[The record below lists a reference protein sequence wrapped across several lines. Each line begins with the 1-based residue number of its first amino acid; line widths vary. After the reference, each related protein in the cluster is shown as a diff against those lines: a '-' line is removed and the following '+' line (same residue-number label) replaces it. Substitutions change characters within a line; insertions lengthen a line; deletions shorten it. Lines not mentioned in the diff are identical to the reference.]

1 MQTITLALVLL
12 SAVLISAVIA
22 QIVPKVSSPLVQIAL
37 GALVAIIADSRIIIE
52 IEPELFLVLFI
63 APLLFHEAH
72 EADKTSLWKNKKSM
86 LSYAIGLVLLSA
98 IVIGVAVHALIPS
111 IGLAAA
117 LALGAALGPTDA
129 VAVSSLKH
137 DANIP
142 PRQQAILQGESLLN
156 DASGIVCFQFALGVA
171 VGGVFVAQDAI
182 LTFLYQFIGGLVL
195 GIVIG
200 LIANFAIQKV
210 RNLGLENTTFH
221 VLFEVL
227 IPFIAFL
234 VGEHMHVSGV
244 INVVACGIT
253 MSFAKR
259 NLGPSISRL
268 NIVSSSVWRVAA
280 FALNGIVFVLL
291 GTQLPTA
298 LTDGFKGIDAGPLEL
313 IAYILIVS
321 IIMHSTR
328 FVWSLLSEWRS
339 DVEKHI
345 KRSTKQRARSAA
357 ITTFAGAKGTI
368 TLAIMFT
375 IPTWITIDGSLLH
388 FPNRNLLIFI
398 ASGVI
403 LLSLILATFIVPL
416 LAPRKL
422 PDTIGDS
429 KQKAQNNVAILRN
442 VIENLTAQ
450 QNDDNRRATSE
461 VIRRYNDR
469 IKRIVE
475 SENLETVSD
484 LHLRIKALQWEQ
496 DYVWQRLEA
505 EEISF
510 KDAYALIA
518 RYARVINMLERS
530 QHRLPYLTK
539 RLRNA
544 LNLARRT
551 LTRIQKMRRQLPSQ
565 TPTETQ
571 VINRNVHAN
580 AIRYAIERMEEEMTI
595 SQLPSEAYSR
605 LIVEYQ
611 TARAALLETLPSI
624 TSFTRREKSIEE
636 VLREA
641 LRLELEAIQSAYEDE
656 KLSWQQA
663 RDLRQNVA
671 LMQIDLND
679 QL

>member
-12 SAVLISAVIA
+12 SAVLISAVVA

-98 IVIGVAVHALIPS
+98 VVIGVAVHALIPS

-137 DANIP
+137 DASIP

-171 VGGVFVAQDAI
+171 IGGVFVAQDAI

-195 GIVIG
+195 GIAIG
-200 LIANFAIQKV
+200 LIANVTIQKV
-210 RNLGLENTTFH
+210 RDLGLENTTFH

-227 IPFIAFL
+227 VPFIAFL

-268 NIVSSSVWRVAA
+268 NIVSTSVWRVAV

-298 LTDGFKGIDAGPLEL
+298 LTDGFKGLDAGPLEL
-313 IAYILIVS
+313 IAYIIIVS
-321 IIMHSTR
+321 IIMHATR

-375 IPTWITIDGSLLH
+375 IPTWATVDGTLLH

-416 LAPRKL
+416 LAPPKTADA
-422 PDTIGDS
+422 PINS
-429 KQKAQNNVAILRN
+429 KRKAQNNVDILRA

-484 LHLRIKALQWEQ
+484 LHMRIKALQWEQ

-510 KDAYALIA
+510 KDAYALIT
-518 RYARVINMLERS
+518 RYTRVINMLEKS
-530 QHRLPYLTK
+530 HHRLPDLIK
-539 RLRNA
+539 RLRYA
-544 LNLARRT
+544 LNLVRKTFARVQRMS
-551 LTRIQKMRRQLPSQ
+551 KHLPAP
-565 TPTETQ
+565 TPSETH
-571 VINRNVHAN
+571 IISRNVHAQ
-580 AIRYAIERMEEEMTI
+580 AMSYAIQRMEEEMSI
-595 SQLPSEAYSR
+595 SQLPSETYAR

-611 TARAALLETLPSI
+611 AARAALLETLPSI
-624 TSFTRREKSIEE
+624 TSFTRREKSVEE

-656 KLSWQQA
+656 QLSRQEA

>member
-298 LTDGFKGIDAGPLEL
+298 LTDGFKGIDAGPP
-313 IAYILIVS
+313 VS
-321 IIMHSTR
+321 YT
-328 FVWSLLSEWRS
+328 
-339 DVEKHI
+339 
-345 KRSTKQRARSAA
+345 
-357 ITTFAGAKGTI
+357 
-368 TLAIMFT
+368 
-375 IPTWITIDGSLLH
+375 
-388 FPNRNLLIFI
+388 
-398 ASGVI
+398 
-403 LLSLILATFIVPL
+403 
-416 LAPRKL
+416 
-422 PDTIGDS
+422 
-429 KQKAQNNVAILRN
+429 
-442 VIENLTAQ
+442 
-450 QNDDNRRATSE
+450 
-461 VIRRYNDR
+461 
-469 IKRIVE
+469 
-475 SENLETVSD
+475 
-484 LHLRIKALQWEQ
+484 HL
-496 DYVWQRLEA
+496 
-505 EEISF
+505 
-510 KDAYALIA
+510 
-518 RYARVINMLERS
+518 
-530 QHRLPYLTK
+530 
-539 RLRNA
+539 
-544 LNLARRT
+544 
-551 LTRIQKMRRQLPSQ
+551 
-565 TPTETQ
+565 
-571 VINRNVHAN
+571 
-580 AIRYAIERMEEEMTI
+580 
-595 SQLPSEAYSR
+595 
-605 LIVEYQ
+605 
-611 TARAALLETLPSI
+611 TLP
-624 TSFTRREKSIEE
+624 TNRE
-636 VLREA
+636 V
-641 LRLELEAIQSAYEDE
+641 
-656 KLSWQQA
+656 
-663 RDLRQNVA
+663 
-671 LMQIDLND
+671 
-679 QL
+679 

>member
-12 SAVLISAVIA
+12 SAVLISAVVA

-98 IVIGVAVHALIPS
+98 VVIGVAVHALIPS

-137 DANIP
+137 DASIP

-171 VGGVFVAQDAI
+171 IGGVFVAQDAI

-195 GIVIG
+195 GIAIG
-200 LIANFAIQKV
+200 LIANFTIQKV
-210 RNLGLENTTFH
+210 RDLGLENTTFH

-227 IPFIAFL
+227 VPFIAFL

-268 NIVSSSVWRVAA
+268 NIVSTSVWRVAV

-298 LTDGFKGIDAGPLEL
+298 LTDGFKGLDAGPLEL

-339 DVEKHI
+339 DVHKKV
-345 KRSTKQRARSAA
+345 KRTAKQRSRSAA

-375 IPTWITIDGSLLH
+375 IPTWVTVDGTLLH

-416 LAPRKL
+416 LAPPKTADA
-422 PDTIGDS
+422 PINS
-429 KQKAQNNVAILRN
+429 KRKAQNNVDILRA

-469 IKRIVE
+469 IKLIVE

-484 LHLRIKALQWEQ
+484 LHMRIKALQWEQ

-510 KDAYALIA
+510 KDAYALIT
-518 RYARVINMLERS
+518 RYTRVINMLEKS
-530 QHRLPYLTK
+530 HHRLPDLIK
-539 RLRNA
+539 RLRYA
-544 LNLARRT
+544 LNLVRKTFARV
-551 LTRIQKMRRQLPSQ
+551 QKMSKHLPAP
-565 TPTETQ
+565 TPSETH
-571 VINRNVHAN
+571 IISRNVHAQ
-580 AIRYAIERMEEEMTI
+580 AMSYAIQRMEEEMSI
-595 SQLPSEAYSR
+595 SQLPSETYAR

-611 TARAALLETLPSI
+611 AARAALLETLPSI
-624 TSFTRREKSIEE
+624 TSFTRREKSVEE

-656 KLSWQQA
+656 QLSRQEA

>member
-1 MQTITLALVLL
+1 M
-12 SAVLISAVIA
+12 
-22 QIVPKVSSPLVQIAL
+22 
-37 GALVAIIADSRIIIE
+37 
-52 IEPELFLVLFI
+52 
-63 APLLFHEAH
+63 
-72 EADKTSLWKNKKSM
+72 
-86 LSYAIGLVLLSA
+86 
-98 IVIGVAVHALIPS
+98 
-111 IGLAAA
+111 
-117 LALGAALGPTDA
+117 
-129 VAVSSLKH
+129 
-137 DANIP
+137 
-142 PRQQAILQGESLLN
+142 
-156 DASGIVCFQFALGVA
+156 
-171 VGGVFVAQDAI
+171 
-182 LTFLYQFIGGLVL
+182 
-195 GIVIG
+195 
-200 LIANFAIQKV
+200 

-280 FALNGIVFVLL
+280 
-291 GTQLPTA
+291 

-328 FVWSLLSEWRS
+328 FAWSLRAEWRS

-484 LHLRIKALQWEQ
+484 LHVRIKALQWEQ
-496 DYVWQRLEA
+496 DYAWQRLEA

-510 KDAYALIA
+510 KDAYALMRALSTCSNGRNIA
-518 RYARVINMLERS
+518 C
-530 QHRLPYLTK
+530 H
-539 RLRNA
+539 
-544 LNLARRT
+544 T
-551 LTRIQKMRRQLPSQ
+551 L
-565 TPTETQ
+565 
-571 VINRNVHAN
+571 
-580 AIRYAIERMEEEMTI
+580 
-595 SQLPSEAYSR
+595 
-605 LIVEYQ
+605 
-611 TARAALLETLPSI
+611 
-624 TSFTRREKSIEE
+624 
-636 VLREA
+636 
-641 LRLELEAIQSAYEDE
+641 
-656 KLSWQQA
+656 
-663 RDLRQNVA
+663 QN
-671 LMQIDLND
+671 D
-679 QL
+679 